1 MKLHPTLAEALNRQ
15 FGAELESFLLYLG
28 MSAWCEDNDLPGFA
42 HWLRIQSE
50 EERSHAMRL
59 FTYLADRG
67 EKIIVPVLPQM
78 PSEFDSILALYTVAL
93 EYEDKLLADYNRLYP
108 LAAECN
114 DYPTQIFLQ
123 WFLEEQVEE
132 VKEADLIVAQLTR
145 IGNSQGNLY
154 HLDRH
159 FAKRTSEDS
168 ELPLT
173 T

>member
-15 FGAELESFLLYLG
+15 FGAELESFLLYLS
-28 MSAWCEDNDLPGFA
+28 MSAWCEHRDLPGFA

-67 EKIIVPVLPQM
+67 ETIVVPPLPQM
-78 PSEFDSILALYTVAL
+78 PSDFEDILALYRVAL
-93 EYEDKLLADYNRLYP
+93 EYEDKLLAEYNRLYP

-123 WFLEEQVEE
+123 WFLEEQIEE

-145 IGNSQGNLY
+145 IGGSAGNLY

-159 FAKRTSEDS
+159 FAKREAEVADM
-168 ELPLT
+168 PT
-173 T
+173 TI